1 MIDVSKHRVW
11 RVRTV
16 SGDVFWTLDLTKE
29 QLTEIAKST
38 GFVKLAVYRSLS
50 DLGDENLLT
59 TVYVRHIESLLR
71 VLPAFLNEKAGDE

>member
-1 MIDVSKHRVW
+1 MIDVSKHRIW

-38 GFVKLAVYRSLS
+38 GFVKLSVYRSLS
-50 DLGDENLLT
+50 DLGNEELLT
-59 TVYVRHIESLLR
+59 TIYIRQIESLLR
-71 VLPAFLNEKAGDE
+71 VLPAFLTKRVGDE

>member
-1 MIDVSKHRVW
+1 MIDLSKHRVW

-29 QLTEIAKST
+29 QLMEIAKST
-38 GFVKLAVYRSLS
+38 GFVKLSVYRSLS
-50 DLGDENLLT
+50 DLDDENLLT
-59 TVYVRHIESLLR
+59 TVYARQIESLLR